1 MSSDTYKLPSYYG
14 DRRLEIDGAQ
24 EGIGQIASV
33 VGATLVG
40 IDKSNQGGVD
50 YVDLL
55 RTFYWPTLGIAQNQP
70 AYLGD
75 RPDLHG
81 GESYW
86 YTATANVLYFMLG
99 AAYPDATNMTEMLR
113 SVADTFYE
121 QVVALGGPEANFDGQ
136 GFDFATMTKNA
147 GTRNEGG
154 EGAAGTAA
162 IELWA
167 HDRFGDAKY
176 LDAATWS
183 MDYLE
188 RSESS
193 LFYELLPQLAPYLAA
208 RMNAHFGTDYDVGRY
223 FDWILGGSIVRPGW
237 GTMLERWG
245 DYDVYGLIGSQT
257 DGGGY
262 AFAMNTFSA
271 PLFAATAKYDPRFAD
286 TVGRWLSSIYD
297 AARLFYADQIPS
309 GNQWHGA
316 TYVDDPAHVIP
327 YEGLRAIENGRTP
340 NATGD
345 PGTYGK
351 QWGLDTD
358 VTTDLGLYGGSWV
371 GFLGGS
377 IGPTNVP
384 GVLRVDLNALDF
396 HAPATHPS
404 YLYYNPTPATVG
416 VEVTLDDASDLRD
429 EITGRVLMRNVSG
442 TQTVTMAPGS
452 TILAVAPR

>member
-1 MSSDTYKLPSYYG
+1 MAPFDWRRRAVEYDAFVYDWSQPGRFPTIAWDRTHHNMSGDTFKLPSYYG
-14 DRRLEIDGAQ
+14 DRRLEADGLQ
-24 EGIGQIASV
+24 EGVGQIASV

-40 IDKSNQGGVD
+40 IDKSDQDGID

-55 RTFYWPTLGIAQNQP
+55 RTFFVPALGIAQNQP
-70 AYLGD
+70 GSPPALT
-75 RPDLHG
+75 

-86 YTATANVLYFMLG
+86 YTATVNVLYFMLG
-99 AAYPDATNMTEMLR
+99 ALYPDATDMTSMLR
-113 SVADTFYE
+113 SIADRFYE
-121 QVVALGGPEANFDGQ
+121 QVVALGGSDASFDGQ
-136 GFDFATMTKNA
+136 GFDFSTMTKNP

-154 EGAAGTAA
+154 EGAVGTAA

-167 HDRFGDAKY
+167 HHLFGDAKY

-188 RSESS
+188 RSESN
-193 LFYELLPQLAPYLAA
+193 LFYEILPQLAPYLAA
-208 RMNAHFGTDYDVGRY
+208 RMNAQLGTGYDVGRY
-223 FDWILGGSIVRPGW
+223 FDWLSGGSAVRPGW
-237 GTMLERWG
+237 GTIEERWG
-245 DYDVYGLIGSQT
+245 SYDTRGLIGSRT

-286 TVGRWLSSIYD
+286 TVGRWMASVHE
-297 AARLFYADQIPS
+297 AGRFFYADQMPA

-316 TYVDDPAHVIP
+316 TYIDDPAHVIP
-327 YEGLRAIENGRTP
+327 YEGLRATENGRTP

-351 QWGLDTD
+351 QWGLDTE

-377 IGPTNVP
+377 VCPTNVP
-384 GVLRVDLNALDF
+384 GVLCTDLNALDF
-396 HAPATHPS
+396 HGPPS
-404 YLYYNPTPATVG
+404 PPTYLYYDP
-416 VEVTLDDASDLRD
+416 S
-429 EITGRVLMRNVSG
+429 S
-442 TQTVTMAPGS
+442 GS
-452 TILAVAPR
+452 TISRNRVDACSS